1 MAISI
6 EGKEGPGLMTNTDK
20 LDRAKTL
27 SKEITMYKTM
37 RNRVHKDIRGHKA
50 NRDEANNLVANL
62 ISKAKELEVK
72 RNTLNRSVGQ
82 LKTSRDIYT
91 GLIKETKMKR
101 HQTGTSQNAA
111 QQSALHR
118 KVKNEARR
126 SQKAQHE
133 LNSVGKEIQIAT
145 KIASDS
151 HKEMLKLREMAN
163 EYHQE
168 VVTRLQEFNKI
179 KLELGT
185 DFIDFNQE
193 EE

>member
-1 MAISI
+1 MS
-6 EGKEGPGLMTNTDK
+6 KNDM

-72 RNTLNRSVGQ
+72 RNTVNKSVSQ

-91 GLIKETKMKR
+91 GLIRETKSKR
-101 HQTGTSQNAA
+101 HQGATGQHAQ

-118 KVKNEARR
+118 KVKDEARR
-126 SQKAQHE
+126 SQKIQHK
-133 LNSVGKEIQIAT
+133 LNKVGREIEMAT

-151 HKEMLKLREMAN
+151 HNQMLKLREMAN
-163 EYHQE
+163 EHHQAG
-168 VVTRLQEFNKI
+168 VTRLQEFNKL

-185 DFIDFNQE
+185 DYIDLNKE